1 MNRQT
6 PRPPLPAE
14 RAGDYRPDPR
24 PDPGP
29 GPWSGSEVRK
39 AWRFTDWAAI

>member
-24 PDPGP
+24 PDPRP
-29 GPWSGSEVRK
+29 GTGRDPREE
-39 AWRFTDWAAI
+39 WRFTDWAAI